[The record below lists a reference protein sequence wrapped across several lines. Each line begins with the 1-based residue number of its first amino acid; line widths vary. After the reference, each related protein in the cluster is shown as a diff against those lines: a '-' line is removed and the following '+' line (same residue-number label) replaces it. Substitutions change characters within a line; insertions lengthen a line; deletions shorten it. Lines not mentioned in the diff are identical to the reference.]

1 MSPEHTYLLDKAR
14 KYCSYQE
21 RCLADVKTKLNEW
34 KAAGKTVEKIIQT
47 LEKEDYIN
55 EERYAIAFALGKL
68 RNNKWGRNKIFYAMT
83 QKQIPEIYIQMGLN
97 EIDDEEYLHI
107 LKSVIKSKKVDE
119 KNEFKRNNKLVKYAV
134 QKGFQADLAWKVI
147 RGEV

>member
-1 MSPEHTYLLDKAR
+1 MSPEHTYLLDKAK

-21 RCLADVKTKLNEW
+21 RCLADVKRKLNEW
-34 KAAGKTVEKIIQT
+34 KAAEKTVEKIIQT

-83 QKQIPEIYIQMGLN
+83 RKQIPEIYIQMGLN
-97 EIDDEEYLHI
+97 EIDEKEYIDI
-107 LKSVIKSKKVDE
+107 LRYVLQAKK
-119 KNEFKRNNKLVKYAV
+119 
-134 QKGFQADLAWKVI
+134 
-147 RGEV
+147 

>member
-21 RCLADVKTKLNEW
+21 RCLADVKAKLNEW
-34 KAAGKTVEKIIQT
+34 NAAEKTIEKIIQT
-47 LEKEDYIN
+47 LEKEDFIN

-83 QKQIPEIYIQMGLN
+83 RKQIPEIYIQMGLN
-97 EIDDEEYLHI
+97 EIDEEEYIHI
-107 LKSVIKSKKVDE
+107 LKTILKSKKTVE
-119 KNEFKRNNKLVKYAV
+119 KDEFKRNNKLVKYAV
-134 QKGFQADLAWKVI
+134 QKGFQASLAWKVI
-147 RGEV
+147 RNEI

>member
-1 MSPEHTYLLDKAR
+1 MSPEHTYLLNKAR

-34 KAAGKTVEKIIQT
+34 NAAEKTVEKIIQT
-47 LEKEDYIN
+47 LEKEDFIN

-97 EIDDEEYLHI
+97 EIDDEEYIQI
-107 LKSVIKSKKVDE
+107 LKSVLKSKKTVE
-119 KNEFKRNNKLVKYAV
+119 KDEFKRNNKLVKYAV
-134 QKGFQADLAWKVI
+134 QKGFQASLAWKVI
-147 RGEV
+147 RGEM

>member
-1 MSPEHTYLLDKAR
+1 MSPEHTYLLNKAR

-21 RCLADVKTKLNEW
+21 RCLADVKAKLKEW
-34 KAAGKTVEKIIQT
+34 NAADRTVEKIIQS

-83 QKQIPEIYIQMGLN
+83 RKRIPEIYIQMGMN
-97 EIDDEEYLHI
+97 EIDEEEYINI
-107 LKSVIKSKKVDE
+107 LRSVLQSKKIDE
-119 KNEFKRNNKLVKYAV
+119 KDEFKRNSKLVKYAV
-134 QKGFQADLAWKVI
+134 QKGYQASLAWKVLK
-147 RGEV
+147 GEV

>member
-1 MSPEHTYLLDKAR
+1 MSPEHNYLLDKAR

-34 KAAGKTVEKIIQT
+34 KAAEKTVEKIIQT

-83 QKQIPEIYIQMGLN
+83 RKRIPEIYIQMGLN
-97 EIDDEEYLHI
+97 EIDDEEYVDI
-107 LKSVIKSKKVDE
+107 LKSVIKSKKVNE
-119 KNEFKRNNKLVKYAV
+119 KDVFKKNNKLVKYAV
-134 QKGFQADLAWKVI
+134 QKGFQANLAWKVLKSEI
-147 RGEV
+147 

>member
-1 MSPEHTYLLDKAR
+1 MSPEHTYLLNKAR

-21 RCLADVKTKLNEW
+21 RCLADVKAKLKEW
-34 KAAGKTVEKIIQT
+34 NAADRTVEKIIQS

-83 QKQIPEIYIQMGLN
+83 RKRIPEIYIQMGLN
-97 EIDDEEYLHI
+97 EIDEEEYINI
-107 LKSVIKSKKVDE
+107 LRSVLQSKKIDE
-119 KNEFKRNNKLVKYAV
+119 KDEFKRNSKLVKYAV
-134 QKGFQADLAWKVI
+134 QKGYQASLAWKVLK
-147 RGEV
+147 GEV

>member
-1 MSPEHTYLLDKAR
+1 MSPEHTYLLDKAK

-21 RCLADVKTKLNEW
+21 RCLADVKRKLNEW
-34 KAAGKTVEKIIQT
+34 KAAEKTVEKIIQT

-83 QKQIPEIYIQMGLN
+83 RKRIPEIYIQMGLN
-97 EIDDEEYLHI
+97 EIDDEEYVDI
-107 LKSVIKSKKVDE
+107 LKSVIKSKKVNE
-119 KNEFKRNNKLVKYAV
+119 KDVFKKNNKLVKYAV
-134 QKGFQADLAWKVI
+134 QKGFQANLAWKVLKSEI
-147 RGEV
+147 

>member
-1 MSPEHTYLLDKAR
+1 MSPEHTYLLNKAR

-34 KAAGKTVEKIIQT
+34 KAAEKTVEKIIQT
-47 LEKEDYIN
+47 LEKEDFIN

-97 EIDDEEYLHI
+97 EIDEEEYI
-107 LKSVIKSKKVDE
+107 QIS
-119 KNEFKRNNKLVKYAV
+119 
-134 QKGFQADLAWKVI
+134 
-147 RGEV
+147 